1 MSLTLAPEHGR
12 AAYGSPR
19 GAYPP
24 WEIYGEEDSGIALRY
39 VMRSLENAIA
49 ILRRLGYP

>member
-12 AAYGSPR
+12 AAYGEPER
-19 GAYPP
+19 GLTP
-24 WEIYGEEDSGIALRY
+24 WEIYGEEDSGMALRY
-39 VMRSLENAIA
+39 AMRSLENAIA